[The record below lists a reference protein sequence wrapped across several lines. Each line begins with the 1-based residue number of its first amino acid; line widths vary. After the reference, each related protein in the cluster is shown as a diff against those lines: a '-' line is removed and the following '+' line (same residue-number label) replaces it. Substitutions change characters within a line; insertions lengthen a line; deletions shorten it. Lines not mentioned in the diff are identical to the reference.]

1 MRRQAELEADR
12 QALFEIGEPR
22 LVADRCTGGADD
34 VQEDGA
40 NVVEAQLLRQGKNLL
55 PRPDRALVV
64 AGQHAEPRTLG
75 EDAHLRR

>member
-1 MRRQAELEADR
+1 MHERRQAELEADR

-34 VQEDGA
+34 DQEDGA

-64 AGQHAEPRTLG
+64 AGQHA
-75 EDAHLRR
+75 